1 MIKNLY
7 LFFVVFIAGAAVLAV
22 EILGT
27 RILGPFY
34 GVSLFLW
41 SALIAVTLIALS
53 VGYMLGGRWADK
65 GARLYRLCY
74 LLLGAGIWLLLIPW
88 FKYPL
93 LEVSEP
99 FGLRFAVLL
108 VSFLLFAPP
117 LTLLGMVS
125 PYAIR
130 IRALSLNEVGRTAG
144 DLYAVSTIG
153 SVIAALLTGFFLIP
167 SFGVQRLLVLIG
179 MTLIITALLGVMTS
193 HHLKKRGTALVLI
206 FFIIIL
212 LSWKALS
219 GKMATDSGALMVEQS
234 PYAEIRVVDMD
245 NKRHLVIDGGVHT
258 IIELNTGNSKFPY
271 TSVLGLANYFFE
283 QPGDMLLIGLGGGT
297 VAKEFHREGWLVDA
311 VEIDLVVSRVAR
323 HYFDLQPQD
332 ARIFHSDG
340 RQFLIAHE
348 RSYDLIVMDAFGS
361 SAIPFHLVT
370 EEFFGLVVSRLKYKG
385 IFAVNL
391 EVRGWDDLVVA
402 SVAATLKQHFE
413 WVLALPAD
421 HNPQRLGN
429 LVLLAANHELKPWRQ
444 FHGANRSPK
453 FTWNRH
459 YQQQAWNY
467 RFVPDYRNASVLS
480 DDLNPIEL
488 WSEQINYQAR
498 KALHHYFA
506 VGSW

>member
-7 LFFVVFIAGAAVLAV
+7 LFFIVFIAGGAVLAV

-53 VGYMLGGRWADK
+53 IGYMLGGRYADK
-65 GARLYRLCY
+65 GTRLYRLCY

-88 FKYPL
+88 LKYPL

-153 SVIAALLTGFFLIP
+153 SVMAALLTGFFLIP

-179 MTLIITALLGVMTS
+179 MTLIITALLGVMATD
-193 HHLKKRGTALVLI
+193 HRKKRGTALVLI
-206 FFIIIL
+206 CFIIIF
-212 LSWKALS
+212 LSWKPLS
-219 GKMATDSGALMVEQS
+219 GKMATESGVLMVEQS

-245 NKRHLVIDGGVHT
+245 KKRHLVIDGGVHT
-258 IIELNTGNSKFPY
+258 IIERNTGKSKFPY

-283 QPGDMLLIGLGGGT
+283 QPGDMMLIGLGGGT
-297 VAKEFHREGWLVDA
+297 VAKEFHLEGWVVDA
-311 VEIDLVVSRVAR
+311 VEIDSVVSRVAR
-323 HYFDLQPQD
+323 QYFDLQPQE
-332 ARIFHSDG
+332 ATIFHGDG
-340 RQFLIAHE
+340 RQFLIVNDRH
-348 RSYDLIVMDAFGS
+348 YDLIVMDAFGS

-370 EEFFGLVVSRLKYKG
+370 DEFFGLVASRLKYQG

-402 SVAATLKQHFE
+402 AVAATLKQHFE

-429 LVLLAANHELKPWRQ
+429 LVLLAANHKLKLRRQ
-444 FHGANRSPK
+444 FQGHKRNSK
-453 FTWNRH
+453 FTWNRR
-459 YQQQAWNY
+459 YQQQAWSY
-467 RFVPDYRNASVLS
+467 RFVPDHLNAPVLS
-480 DDLNPIEL
+480 DDLNPIGL

-498 KALHHYFA
+498 KALHHYFSD
-506 VGSW
+506 GSW